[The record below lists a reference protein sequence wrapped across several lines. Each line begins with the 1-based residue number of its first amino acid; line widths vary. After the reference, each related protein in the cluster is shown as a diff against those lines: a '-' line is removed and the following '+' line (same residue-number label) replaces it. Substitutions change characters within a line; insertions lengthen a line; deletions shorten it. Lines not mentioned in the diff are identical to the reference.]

1 MRRILG
7 AHRLVVA
14 YGLFEFRHMD
24 DVTGTCFLFFVLYN
38 MAGSFEN
45 VCEIISD

>member
-14 YGLFEFRHMD
+14 HGLFEFRHMD
-24 DVTGTCFLFFVLYN
+24 DVTGTFFFVLYN
-38 MAGSFEN
+38 MAGGFEN